1 MIVRIIVKQTIGT
14 LPTEEGRNE
23 IESILERLQ
32 IDVLGFFLG
41 FTLCRGKKCMF
52 HRNKE
57 LIGCLRR
64 NVEAEG
70 NFGFA
75 VFNRN
80 NLPNFGQNFPNQIY
94 RH

>member
-1 MIVRIIVKQTIGT
+1 MIMKQTIGT
-14 LPTEEGRNE
+14 LQTDEGRNG
-23 IESILERLQ
+23 IVFMLERLEN
-32 IDVLGFFLG
+32 DVLGFFWG
-41 FTLCRGKKCMF
+41 FTLCTGKQCMF

-64 NVEAEG
+64 NVQAG
-70 NFGFA
+70 GDFSFA

>member
-1 MIVRIIVKQTIGT
+1 MIVRTIVKQTIGT

-32 IDVLGFFLG
+32 IDVLGFLG
-41 FTLCRGKKCMF
+41 GLTLCRGKKCMF

-64 NVEAEG
+64 NVKAG
-70 NFGFA
+70 GHFSFA

-80 NLPNFGQNFPNQIY
+80 NLLNFGQNFPNQIY